1 MEPLADWLRQA
12 QYVSPAAVKQP
23 YELEAAQVV
32 ADYLAAVAEYDPDTP
47 AAPEG
52 EDFVAW
58 FLTESHRGYCM
69 HFASAAVL
77 LLRSMGVPARYVSGF
92 VADVPASG
100 RVNVPDSAA
109 HAWVEVYIDGY
120 GWEPVEVTPVYA
132 GSTPGQSGAEEPE
145 ATPTPT
151 PTPQAS
157 RAPDSAAPTPTPTP
171 SAALPNEGPKLP
183 LRLLPALL
191 AALLLALALPLRRL
205 WARRRRERRFQ
216 DENPNRAAIAAYLY
230 LQRLTRWGAEPPAR
244 AGELAQKAKF
254 SPHTLTA
261 EERDAVLRAARAAA
275 EAVDRSLPWWKR
287 FAFRYLL
294 GLY

>member
-1 MEPLADWLRQA
+1 MRPRHPRRAG
-12 QYVSPAAVKQP
+12 
-23 YELEAAQVV
+23 
-32 ADYLAAVAEYDPDTP
+32 
-47 AAPEG
+47 G

-120 GWEPVEVTPVYA
+120 GWEPVEVTP
-132 GSTPGQSGAEEPE
+132 STPGALPPRAARRSPRPPLSHAHAPGQPRPRLRRAH
-145 ATPTPT
+145 THPTL
-151 PTPQAS
+151 
-157 RAPDSAAPTPTPTP
+157 

-191 AALLLALALPLRRL
+191 AALLLALALPC
-205 WARRRRERRFQ
+205 
-216 DENPNRAAIAAYLY
+216 
-230 LQRLTRWGAEPPAR
+230 GAFGP
-244 AGELAQKAKF
+244 
-254 SPHTLTA
+254 
-261 EERDAVLRAARAAA
+261 AAA
-275 EAVDRSLPWWKR
+275 GSGVSRMKTPTGRPSRPISI
-287 FAFRYLL
+287 FS
-294 GLY
+294 G

>member
-1 MEPLADWLRQA
+1 M
-12 QYVSPAAVKQP
+12 
-23 YELEAAQVV
+23 
-32 ADYLAAVAEYDPDTP
+32 
-47 AAPEG
+47 
-52 EDFVAW
+52 
-58 FLTESHRGYCM
+58 
-69 HFASAAVL
+69 
-77 LLRSMGVPARYVSGF
+77 
-92 VADVPASG
+92 ADVTASG

-145 ATPTPT
+145 ATPSPT

-261 EERDAVLRAARAAA
+261 EERDAVVRAARAAA
-275 EAVDRSLPWWKR
+275 EAVDKSLPWWKR